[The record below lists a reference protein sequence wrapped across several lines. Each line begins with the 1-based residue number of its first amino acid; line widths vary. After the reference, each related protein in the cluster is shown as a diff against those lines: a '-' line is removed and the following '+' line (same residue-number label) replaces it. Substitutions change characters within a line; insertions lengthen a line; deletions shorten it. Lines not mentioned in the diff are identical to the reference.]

1 MTTRK
6 RFGEILVEAGVLK
19 EDSLQKALEKQKGTK
34 ERLGRILEGMGLIS
48 EKDSAGV
55 LARQFGFK
63 SVFNLVKYSFP
74 EEVLKLVDSEK
85 ALEKGVFPLKVEG
98 STLYLAMVN
107 PLDMENLD
115 DLSFQTGLRI
125 VPCVTTSGEIQEGV
139 NKHYLRA
146 EKVEKPDWWNI
157 LVVDDQEMVRS
168 LVLAALKREGYNT
181 IQATNGAEGLKT
193 AYQHSPHLIISDT
206 IMPRMDGYAMF
217 RALQANNSTRK
228 TPVIALSSRST
239 AEEEAKLLDMGYFD
253 FVPKPINPVRLVA
266 RVKRS
271 LKVVYGETPPAR

>member
-19 EDSLQKALEKQKGTK
+19 EDSLQKALEKQKGTR

-48 EKDSAGV
+48 EKDIAGV
-55 LARQFGFK
+55 LVRQFGFK
-63 SVFNLVKYSFP
+63 SVFNLAKYSFP

-107 PLDMENLD
+107 PLDMETLD
-115 DLSFQTGLRI
+115 DLSFRTRLRI

-139 NKHYLRA
+139 NKHYLQA
-146 EKVEKPDWWNI
+146 EKVEKPEWWNI
-157 LVVDDQEMVRS
+157 LVVDDQEIVRS

-181 IQATNGAEGLKT
+181 IQAANGAEGLKA

-228 TPVIALSSRST
+228 IPVIALSSRST

-271 LKVVYGETPPAR
+271 LKMVYGETPPAR